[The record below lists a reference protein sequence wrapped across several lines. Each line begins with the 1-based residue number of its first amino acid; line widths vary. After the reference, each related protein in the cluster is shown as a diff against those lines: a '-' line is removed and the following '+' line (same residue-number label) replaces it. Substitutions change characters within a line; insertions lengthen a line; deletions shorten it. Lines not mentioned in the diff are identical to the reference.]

1 MRSATPA
8 REHVGTDSDGSQP
21 STGITHHDFRGGA
34 HAQFESLLALEV
46 KTRSK

>member
-1 MRSATPA
+1 MTPYTLAA
-8 REHVGTDSDGSQP
+8 RRRQ
-21 STGITHHDFRGGA
+21 HDLARLEEAIGGA